1 MEEMKEKFIGIIEG
15 IDDINVLE
23 YLLTYVSLTLGVE
36 DQSYGKSS
44 RKICKRCKFV

>member
-36 DQSYGKSS
+36 D
-44 RKICKRCKFV
+44 

>member
-23 YLLTYVSLTLGVE
+23 YLLTYVSLILGVE
-36 DQSYGKSS
+36 D
-44 RKICKRCKFV
+44 

>member
-15 IDDINVLE
+15 IDDISVLE

-36 DQSYGKSS
+36 D
-44 RKICKRCKFV
+44 